1 MIISLRREAKYRC
14 EDFQEIRKV
23 LQDQQARYVTKK
35 QQTDRIYKVPD
46 PLTGTYSKRIKVRK
60 EEDKPF
66 MVYIYSRRD
75 REVEIEFDYFELN
88 DPSIVSMF
96 DTLYGQP
103 VLITKVREVWTKGHA
118 IFHLDSV
125 EGIGLIFEMELLE
138 SLVSSGA
145 EEVDRLLQPFQPYL
159 LEKIEGSN
167 EDLLS
172 GRDNRSDIF

>member
-1 MIISLRREAKYRC
+1 MIISLRREAKYHC
-14 EDFQEIRKV
+14 GDFSKIRKV

-35 QQTDRIYKVPD
+35 QQTDRIYKLYD
-46 PLTGTYSKRIKVRK
+46 PLTETYSKRIKVRQ
-60 EEDKPF
+60 EEGKPF
-66 MVYIYSRRD
+66 MVYIYSRQEH
-75 REVEIEFDYFELN
+75 EVAIEFDYFELN
-88 DPSIVSMF
+88 DPQMVSMF

-103 VLITKVREVWTKGHA
+103 VLIKKTREVWTRGKA

-125 EGIGLIFEMELLE
+125 EGIGLIFEMELLD
-138 SLVSSGA
+138 SLDSSGA